1 MGRLIESNFYKQEGE
16 YIHVAFQVLTPTIDN
31 NSIFVAGSLA
41 GKIILSDSG
50 NNFIKKEVF
59 PVSRDID
66 ILIKYKDLK
75 NLLQLG
81 KYHPIRKAQPTY
93 RTSYEWYG
101 INEVRLPFENY
112 KLNEGIDVFVGG
124 ICAIPATKSTYRIEE
139 TLVYNGFS
147 LNVPE
152 KSFIFA
158 TYINTLAMTT
168 ERFNRFFILAVDEFV
183 RNGEEQLKTKI
194 YDTTYYVALGS
205 ERVAAKKEELDN
217 SDPNNNI
224 LHEEDFIEYDK
235 KFEKVPK
242 VIDAGLKKLVR
253 IARYSGFQGEDAERV
268 GKIVRDVISEY
279 GKILQ
284 TVKRK

>member
-1 MGRLIESNFYKQEGE
+1 MSRLIESNFYEQERK
-16 YIHVAFQVLTPTIDN
+16 YIDDAFQVLTLTIN
-31 NSIFVAGSLA
+31 NSSIFVAGSLA
-41 GKIILSDSG
+41 GKIILYDT
-50 NNFIKKEVF
+50 NNFVKRIVF
-59 PVSRDID
+59 PVSQDID

-81 KYHPIRKAQPTY
+81 KSHPIQKAQPTY

-101 INEVRLPFENY
+101 VNELRLPFENY
-112 KLNEGIDVFVGG
+112 KLNGVIDVFVGG
-124 ICAIPATKSTYRIEE
+124 ICAIPATKGTYRIEE

-158 TYINTLAMTT
+158 TYINPLAMTT

-205 ERVAAKKEELDN
+205 ERVAAKKEKLND

-224 LHEEDFIEYDK
+224 LHEKDFIEYDE
-235 KFEKVPK
+235 KFKKVPK
-242 VIDAGLKKLVR
+242 SIDAELKKMVR
-253 IARYSGFQGEDAERV
+253 VGKYSGFQGEDAERV
-268 GKIVRDVISEY
+268 GKIVRDGISKYEE
-279 GKILQ
+279 ILQ